1 MPKNT
6 VFVIAL
12 LVIILTI
19 SATLFLNNY
28 VIKPVSKTEID
39 TVVNQARLLYRQKK
53 ATNEN
58 LVNGPCLSNAL
69 MPNWVADLAHSP
81 RIPVDDLSE
90 NQCSGYIEGRAQHFV
105 ELDLDGNLIRAK

>member
-12 LVIILTI
+12 TVIILTI
-19 SATLFLNNY
+19 FATLFLNHF
-28 VIKPVSKTEID
+28 VIKPASKTEID
-39 TVVNQARLLYRQKK
+39 TAINQAKLLYRQKK
-53 ATNEN
+53 ATNED
-58 LVNGPCLSNAL
+58 LSNGPCLSNAL
-69 MPNWVADLAHSP
+69 MPNWVADLVHSP

-105 ELDLDGNLIRAK
+105 ELDLDGNLIRTK